1 MKMKQKMGIVLISI
15 ILLSATA
22 LAATPTPVAKPV
34 PVQKLKAA
42 FTVTYNSKIPMMVK
56 FTDKSMGKPTMWA
69 WNFGDKT
76 KIVTTKN
83 AMHTYKKAGTY
94 TVTLMVMKGKE
105 MSKATKRITVP
116 MKKIV
121 VPVKM

>member
-1 MKMKQKMGIVLISI
+1 MKMIQKMGIVLISM

-22 LAATPTPVAKPV
+22 LAAAPAAPAAKPV
-34 PVQKLKAA
+34 PVTKLKAA
-42 FTVTYNSKIPMMVK
+42 FTTMMDPKMPMTVK
-56 FTDKSMGKPTMWA
+56 FMDKSMGKPTKWS
-69 WNFGDKT
+69 WSFGDKT

-105 MSKATKRITVP
+105 MSKVTKKITVP
-116 MKKIV
+116 MKK
-121 VPVKM
+121 M

>member
-1 MKMKQKMGIVLISI
+1 MKMKLKMGIVLISI

-22 LAATPTPVAKPV
+22 LAATPATPAKTMPAE
-34 PVQKLKAA
+34 KLKAA
-42 FTVTYNSKIPMMVK
+42 FGITYYTKMPMVVK

-105 MSKATKRITVP
+105 MSKATMKITVP
-116 MKKIV
+116 KMK
-121 VPVKM
+121 M